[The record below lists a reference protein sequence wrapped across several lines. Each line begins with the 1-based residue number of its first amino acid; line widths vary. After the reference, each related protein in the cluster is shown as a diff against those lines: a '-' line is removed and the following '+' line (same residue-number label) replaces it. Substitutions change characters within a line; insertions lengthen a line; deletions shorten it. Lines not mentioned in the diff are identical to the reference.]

1 MEPMRTA
8 WENGVRPGDGK
19 EPGPR
24 VREPRRHHDF
34 IVVGAGPAGSRAAEL
49 LAEDGASVLLLDPKA
64 PWEKPC
70 GGGLTAAAL
79 RHTPELRE
87 LAADSQTIRELLVV
101 APSGAS
107 VVVPLGEPY
116 ETVSRA
122 RLSRWGLERAEA
134 AGARFVGRAAGLVE
148 RRRDRWR
155 IVDSAGDVHWGRWLL
170 AADGA
175 TSRLRGRLAPGF
187 RPELAP
193 LRVAY
198 PTRGAPAG
206 RAVFLFL
213 PAAAGYLWDFPGP
226 GRHSVGIGV
235 PPGTFARAA
244 LDEAILQYRVAEAG
258 DREPAEHRGAVIATS
273 QWESGGFENLGGRD
287 YALLGDAGGLADP
300 ATGEGIDYAL
310 RSAALAARVFEPEV
324 GFERYPA
331 AARAAF
337 SEEMRRARLL
347 RRRLYQPWVAERL
360 VRWAR
365 RSPRGAR
372 VLMSLVDAVNEH
384 RPLRGAML
392 AALFSRVPA
401 GHPARAV
408 CDCPD
413 GDGPDGDGG
422 TAPGEGRIP
431 TAAGAS
437 RPGGDPIPPGAVRP
451 IADPDAGR
459 ARVGVTAS

>member
-1 MEPMRTA
+1 MRSRRA
-8 WENGVRPGDGK
+8 AGENAKRRNGGNGAGQAGGSRPA
-19 EPGPR
+19 
-24 VREPRRHHDF
+24 HHDF
-34 IVVGAGPAGSRAAEL
+34 VVVGAGPAGSRAAEL
-49 LAEDGASVLLLDPKA
+49 LAQRGASVLLLDPKA

-87 LAADSQTIRELLVV
+87 LTADTHTIRELLVV

-116 ETVSRA
+116 ETVSRR
-122 RLSRWGLERAEA
+122 RLATWGLERATA
-134 AGARFVGRAAGLVE
+134 AGARFVGEAAGLVE
-148 RRRDRWR
+148 RQRAGWR
-155 IVDSAGDVHWGRWLL
+155 IVDSAGDIHRSRWLL

-175 TSRLRGRLAPGF
+175 TSRLRGQLAPGF

-198 PTRGAPAG
+198 PTRGAPDG

-213 PAAAGYLWDFPGP
+213 PAAEGYLWDFPRP
-226 GRHSVGIGV
+226 AHHSVGIGV
-235 PPGTFARAA
+235 PPGTFGRAA
-244 LDEAILQYRVAEAG
+244 LDDAILQYRVAEAG
-258 DREPAEHRGAVIATS
+258 DRETAEHRGAVIATS
-273 QWESGGFENLGGRD
+273 QWESGGFEDLGGPD
-287 YALLGDAGGLADP
+287 FALLGDAGGLADP

-310 RSAALAARVFEPEV
+310 RSAALAARAFEPGV

-331 AARAAF
+331 AVRAAF

-392 AALFSRVPA
+392 AALFTRVPA

-413 GDGPDGDGG
+413 GQAGAPTSEARVPEPGD
-422 TAPGEGRIP
+422 AP
-431 TAAGAS
+431 AAGGERLPS
-437 RPGGDPIPPGAVRP
+437 RTVDSLADLGTRP
-451 IADPDAGR
+451 AGM
-459 ARVGVTAS
+459 GVPAP

>member
-1 MEPMRTA
+1 MEGARQTPDR
-8 WENGVRPGDGK
+8 
-19 EPGPR
+19 
-24 VREPRRHHDF
+24 HDF
-34 IVVGAGPAGSRAAEL
+34 VVVGAGPAGSRSAEL
-49 LAEDGASVLLLDPKA
+49 LARRGASVVLLDPKA

-79 RHTPELRE
+79 RNTPALRK

-107 VVVPLGEPY
+107 VVVPLREPY
-116 ETVSRA
+116 ETVSRR
-122 RLSRWGLERAEA
+122 RLSAWGLERAEA
-134 AGARFVGRAAGLVE
+134 AGARFVGRAAALAE
-148 RRRDRWR
+148 RERGGWR
-155 IVDSAGDVHWGRWLL
+155 IMDSAGDAHRARWLV

-175 TSRLRGRLAPGF
+175 TSRLRGILAPGL

-198 PTRGAPAG
+198 PRRGAPPG

-213 PAAAGYLWDFPGP
+213 PAAEGYLWDFPRP
-226 GRHSVGIGV
+226 GHHSIGIGV
-235 PPGTFARAA
+235 PPGTFARGA
-244 LDEAILQYRVAEAG
+244 LDGAILQYRVAEAG

-273 QWESGGFENLGGRD
+273 EWESGGFQDLGGRD
-287 YALLGDAGGLADP
+287 HALLGDAAGLADP

-310 RSAALAARVFEPEV
+310 RSAALAARVFEPEA
-324 GFERYPA
+324 GFGRYPA
-331 AARAAF
+331 AAREAF
-337 SEEMRRARLL
+337 WEEIRRARLL
-347 RRRLYQPWVAERL
+347 RRHLYRPWVAERL

-384 RPLRGAML
+384 RPLRGAMR
-392 AALFSRVPA
+392 AGLFSRLPA

-413 GDGPDGDGG
+413 GEPSPGG
-422 TAPGEGRIP
+422 TRGTRAHAVG
-431 TAAGAS
+431 AA
-437 RPGGDPIPPGAVRP
+437 
-451 IADPDAGR
+451 
-459 ARVGVTAS
+459 